1 MLRLRAV
8 ELARMVREGE
18 VKAEEV
24 IEAFY
29 ERVAKVDGKVRAFVR
44 LIKERALEEARRID
58 QTVAKRGRLGKLAG
72 VPIAIK
78 DNICIKGVE
87 VTCASKILA
96 GYRPPYDATV
106 VARIK
111 AEDGIIMGL
120 TNMDEFAMGSST
132 ENSAYGPTRNPWSL
146 DRVPGGSSGGSAA
159 AVAARMA
166 PLALGSDT
174 GGSIRCPAA
183 FCFIVGLK
191 PTYGHVSRYGLIAY
205 ACSLEQIGPMARTVE
220 DCALLLSIIA
230 GRDPK
235 DSTTVNPPRP
245 FNLSEVKGEVKGVRI
260 AVPKELFGEGTEPR
274 VAEEVWKAIHLLEEL
289 GAKYEEVSMPSLK
302 YALAAYYVIA
312 MSEASS
318 NLARYDGVRY
328 GFRANAEGDWSK
340 VYSKTREEG
349 FGPEVKRRIILGT
362 FALSAGY
369 YGRYYLKAL
378 KVRSLIRNEYLSMLK
393 KFDVIISPTMPTPP
407 FEIGEKV
414 EDPLSMYM
422 MDVDTVPVN
431 LAGVPAVS
439 VPCGFIDG
447 LPVGLQVAGRFFEE
461 AAILNVALAIETELK
476 LYSKEPEVA

>member
-1 MLRLRAV
+1 
-8 ELARMVREGE
+8 
-18 VKAEEV
+18 
-24 IEAFY
+24 
-29 ERVAKVDGKVRAFVR
+29 
-44 LIKERALEEARRID
+44 
-58 QTVAKRGRLGKLAG
+58 
-72 VPIAIK
+72 
-78 DNICIKGVE
+78 
-87 VTCASKILA
+87 
-96 GYRPPYDATV
+96 
-106 VARIK
+106 
-111 AEDGIIMGL
+111 
-120 TNMDEFAMGSST
+120 
-132 ENSAYGPTRNPWSL
+132 
-146 DRVPGGSSGGSAA
+146 
-159 AVAARMA
+159 
-166 PLALGSDT
+166 
-174 GGSIRCPAA
+174 
-183 FCFIVGLK
+183 
-191 PTYGHVSRYGLIAY
+191 
-205 ACSLEQIGPMARTVE
+205 
-220 DCALLLSIIA
+220 
-230 GRDPK
+230 
-235 DSTTVNPPRP
+235 
-245 FNLSEVKGEVKGVRI
+245 
-260 AVPKELFGEGTEPR
+260 
-274 VAEEVWKAIHLLEEL
+274 
-289 GAKYEEVSMPSLK
+289 MPSLK